1 MIRVLSFV
9 IAVFS
14 AGVLQAETASNTLPK
29 AILAPA
35 EEAELA
41 SFLWKN
47 RLIVVFADSNADP
60 RFVEQVELLAE
71 RSSDLAERDVIIVLD
86 ANPAA
91 KTALR
96 EKFRP
101 RGFMLMLIGKDGQV
115 YLRKPLPWNVREIS
129 RSIDKLP
136 QRQQEVRDRRERAP
150 KRCHAGKMQ
159 SFLEDT
165 RSAMHCPLAYIPS
178 ETQARATR
186 GDTRAKCVDP
196 CNPLLARSQPK

>member
-14 AGVLQAETASNTLPK
+14 AGFLQAETASNTLLK

-71 RSSDLAERDVIIVLD
+71 RSSELAERDVIIVLD
-86 ANPAA
+86 TNPAA
-91 KTALR
+91 KSALR

-136 QRQQEVRDRRERAP
+136 QRQQEVRDRRE
-150 KRCHAGKMQ
+150 
-159 SFLEDT
+159 
-165 RSAMHCPLAYIPS
+165 
-178 ETQARATR
+178 
-186 GDTRAKCVDP
+186 
-196 CNPLLARSQPK
+196 

>member
-14 AGVLQAETASNTLPK
+14 AGFLQAETASNTLPK

-71 RSSDLAERDVIIVLD
+71 RSSELAERDVIIVLD
-86 ANPAA
+86 TNPAA
-91 KTALR
+91 KSALR

-136 QRQQEVRDRRERAP
+136 QRQQEVRDRRE
-150 KRCHAGKMQ
+150 
-159 SFLEDT
+159 
-165 RSAMHCPLAYIPS
+165 
-178 ETQARATR
+178 
-186 GDTRAKCVDP
+186 
-196 CNPLLARSQPK
+196 

>member
-14 AGVLQAETASNTLPK
+14 AGFLQAETASNTLLK

-91 KTALR
+91 KTSLR

-136 QRQQEVRDRRERAP
+136 QRQQEVRDRRE
-150 KRCHAGKMQ
+150 
-159 SFLEDT
+159 
-165 RSAMHCPLAYIPS
+165 
-178 ETQARATR
+178 
-186 GDTRAKCVDP
+186 
-196 CNPLLARSQPK
+196 

>member
-14 AGVLQAETASNTLPK
+14 VGVLQAETASNTLPK

-35 EEAELA
+35 EGADLA

-71 RSSDLAERDVIIVLD
+71 RSSELAERDVIIVLD
-86 ANPAA
+86 TNPAA
-91 KTALR
+91 KSALR

-136 QRQQEVRDRRERAP
+136 QRQQEVRDRRE
-150 KRCHAGKMQ
+150 
-159 SFLEDT
+159 
-165 RSAMHCPLAYIPS
+165 
-178 ETQARATR
+178 
-186 GDTRAKCVDP
+186 
-196 CNPLLARSQPK
+196 

>member
-14 AGVLQAETASNTLPK
+14 AGVLQAETASNTLLK

-136 QRQQEVRDRRERAP
+136 QRQQEVRDRRE
-150 KRCHAGKMQ
+150 
-159 SFLEDT
+159 
-165 RSAMHCPLAYIPS
+165 
-178 ETQARATR
+178 
-186 GDTRAKCVDP
+186 
-196 CNPLLARSQPK
+196 

>member
-14 AGVLQAETASNTLPK
+14 VGVLQAETASNTLPK
-29 AILAPA
+29 TILAPA
-35 EEAELA
+35 EGADLA

-47 RLIVVFADSNADP
+47 RLIVVFADSSADP

-71 RSSDLAERDVIIVLD
+71 RSSDLGERDVLIVLD

-91 KTALR
+91 QTALR

-101 RGFMLMLIGKDGQV
+101 RGFMLILIGKDGQV

-136 QRQQEVRDRRERAP
+136 QRQQEVRDRRE
-150 KRCHAGKMQ
+150 
-159 SFLEDT
+159 
-165 RSAMHCPLAYIPS
+165 
-178 ETQARATR
+178 
-186 GDTRAKCVDP
+186 
-196 CNPLLARSQPK
+196 

>member
-14 AGVLQAETASNTLPK
+14 AGFLQAETASNTLLK

-136 QRQQEVRDRRERAP
+136 QRQQEVRDRRE
-150 KRCHAGKMQ
+150 
-159 SFLEDT
+159 
-165 RSAMHCPLAYIPS
+165 
-178 ETQARATR
+178 
-186 GDTRAKCVDP
+186 
-196 CNPLLARSQPK
+196 

>member
-14 AGVLQAETASNTLPK
+14 AGVLQAETASNTLLK
-29 AILAPA
+29 ANLAPA

-71 RSSDLAERDVIIVLD
+71 RSSELAERDVIIVLD
-86 ANPAA
+86 TNPAA
-91 KTALR
+91 KSALR

-136 QRQQEVRDRRERAP
+136 QRQQEVRDRRE
-150 KRCHAGKMQ
+150 
-159 SFLEDT
+159 
-165 RSAMHCPLAYIPS
+165 
-178 ETQARATR
+178 
-186 GDTRAKCVDP
+186 
-196 CNPLLARSQPK
+196 

>member
-47 RLIVVFADSNADP
+47 RLIVVFAASYADP

-136 QRQQEVRDRRERAP
+136 QRQQEVRDRRE
-150 KRCHAGKMQ
+150 
-159 SFLEDT
+159 
-165 RSAMHCPLAYIPS
+165 
-178 ETQARATR
+178 
-186 GDTRAKCVDP
+186 
-196 CNPLLARSQPK
+196 

>member
-14 AGVLQAETASNTLPK
+14 AGILQAESASNTLPK
-29 AILAPA
+29 AILAPP

-71 RSSDLAERDVIIVLD
+71 RSSELAERDVIIVLD
-86 ANPAA
+86 TNPAA
-91 KTALR
+91 KSALR

-136 QRQQEVRDRRERAP
+136 QRQQEVSDRRE
-150 KRCHAGKMQ
+150 
-159 SFLEDT
+159 
-165 RSAMHCPLAYIPS
+165 
-178 ETQARATR
+178 
-186 GDTRAKCVDP
+186 
-196 CNPLLARSQPK
+196 

>member
-1 MIRVLSFV
+1 MIRVLNFV

-29 AILAPA
+29 AILASA

-136 QRQQEVRDRRERAP
+136 QRQQEVRDRRE
-150 KRCHAGKMQ
+150 
-159 SFLEDT
+159 
-165 RSAMHCPLAYIPS
+165 
-178 ETQARATR
+178 
-186 GDTRAKCVDP
+186 
-196 CNPLLARSQPK
+196 